1 MNPCIRTGFHAYVIP
16 SGRFIYGDA
25 FQVNETFIFR
35 INQVQ
40 SLPILNVLH
49 YEINDYAVWWRDST
63 HTETLVAAPDSVLSY
78 GYEGRSILEFD
89 FIKAILNKE
98 ES

>member
-35 INQVQ
+35 IIRV
-40 SLPILNVLH
+40 SELPIINYLN
-49 YEINDYAVWWRDST
+49 YEINDYAVWWHDERIST
-63 HTETLVAAPDSVLSY
+63 LAARPEDVISY

-98 ES
+98 QN